1 MNYREYIIYHDSK
14 HWKKAMD
21 EEYNS
26 LMQNSMWILARK
38 PTNVNIIG
46 SKWVYTL
53 KEGIENVKGKKFK
66 EILIAQAYTQV

>member
-1 MNYREYIIYHDSK
+1 MNYREYIIYNDSK